1 MMVGTIQK
9 QEDLV
14 QRICDLSRDLGL
26 SKDTRPKKI
35 ERLQAAIAA
44 PDGLHA
50 FDARPLP
57 LDPTVNVVGIVP
69 GVTSVLLLERVIAW
83 HDALLQLIFC

>member
-1 MMVGTIQK
+1 MVATLQK

-14 QRICDLSRDLGL
+14 QRICDLSNELARG
-26 SKDTRPKKI
+26 KDSRPKKI
-35 ERLQAAIAA
+35 EKLQAALAT

-57 LDPTVNVVGIVP
+57 LDPTVNVVGIAP
-69 GVTSVLLLERVIAW
+69 GASGHVGCRRECCL
-83 HDALLQLIFC
+83 